1 MAVPNSLN
9 SEMAVPESSNTQ
21 MIPKALST
29 RMKQSASRGKSR
41 GKITR
46 KHPQIR
52 GRFELFLK
60 QNQHSKKPVKDILQ
74 RKVFSVIDEENDS
87 RDKIQGGACTCCNS
101 PKTRAAAETKR
112 LRLLEAEK
120 KRAHTQVLQVRHV
133 AKSVSHQGEIERR
146 KKKDEFSGGTGIFFS
161 RGQ

>member
-74 RKVFSVIDEENDS
+74 KATEP
-87 RDKIQGGACTCCNS
+87 NS
-101 PKTRAAAETKR
+101 LSFWEGNAPHAA
-112 LRLLEAEK
+112 
-120 KRAHTQVLQVRHV
+120 V
-133 AKSVSHQGEIERR
+133 
-146 KKKDEFSGGTGIFFS
+146 
-161 RGQ
+161 